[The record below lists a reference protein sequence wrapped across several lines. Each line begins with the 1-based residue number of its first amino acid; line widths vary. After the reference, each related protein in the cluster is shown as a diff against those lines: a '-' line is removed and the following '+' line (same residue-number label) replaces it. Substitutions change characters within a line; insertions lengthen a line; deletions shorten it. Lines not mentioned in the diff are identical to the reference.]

1 MGFREVLDEKCIK
14 LDLVSSDKDGVI
26 NELASLLY
34 KNNKINNL
42 EKFVGDVYK
51 REEIGITGMGN
62 GIAIPHGISDQ
73 VNTPCVAIGRST
85 CEIKWESIDD
95 MPVKLIFL
103 MAVPNGDNNKEHLK
117 ILSKLSS
124 FLAYESNIKT
134 LIESENVE
142 QVINS
147 LHEYL
152 N

>member
-1 MGFREVLDEKCIK
+1 
-14 LDLVSSDKDGVI
+14 
-26 NELASLLY
+26 
-34 KNNKINNL
+34 
-42 EKFVGDVYK
+42 
-51 REEIGITGMGN
+51 
-62 GIAIPHGISDQ
+62 
-73 VNTPCVAIGRST
+73 
-85 CEIKWESIDD
+85 